1 MYLKT
6 FAEYKEA
13 IDLTKNEAAL
23 TEVQNGGKPLVIDFT
38 AKWCPPC
45 KRIRPIY
52 EAQIDVYPE
61 FVFRKMDVDANPE
74 GARAAEILNM
84 PTFKVYMNGQE
95 FSKME
100 LTSEKSSEKVLKKF
114 LDKAKKAWLEKE
126 T

>member
-84 PTFKVYMNGQE
+84 PTFKVYMNG
-95 FSKME
+95 
-100 LTSEKSSEKVLKKF
+100 
-114 LDKAKKAWLEKE
+114 
-126 T
+126 